1 MRQFIFIALV
11 SAIGSAAFS
20 QTVSD
25 ESMADCNAQDLHFT
39 KLAGCLHSAEVAKQ
53 MLSFIQREEVFS
65 SMGEELA
72 HQCNIRNETLAGSW
86 ACANKAIEDAV
97 ALLELVGSTDRI
109 DDPLASA
116 LADPQK
122 LELVSAEVSSLRR
135 AVPGEGSGTSYRPLS
150 FPPLN

>member
-1 MRQFIFIALV
+1 MKRFIAI
-11 SAIGSAAFS
+11 AILTLLGAPALG

-25 ESMADCNAQDLHFT
+25 EAMADCEAQELHFT
-39 KLAGCLHSAEVAKQ
+39 KLAGCLHSAEVAHQ
-53 MLSFIQREEVFS
+53 MLSFIQREEVFAS
-65 SMGEELA
+65 VGEELA
-72 HQCNIRNETLAGSW
+72 QQCNIRNETLAGSW

-109 DDPLASA
+109 DDPLASV

-122 LELVSAEVSSLRR
+122 LQLVSEEVSSVRR

-150 FPPLN
+150 FPPLE